1 MPLSPSEIANEISI
15 IDELF
20 LKNSL
25 IDKYNSYSVKDHREN
40 KTEICISSCKDIS
53 FTLSSM
59 SYKDLYEES
68 YKRNLFNYLML
79 DGAIVQL
86 NYLFDKNKIYLCTR
100 QK

>member
-1 MPLSPSEIANEISI
+1 MPLSPSEIANEIRI

-79 DGAIVQL
+79 NGAIVQ
-86 NYLFDKNKIYLCTR
+86 
-100 QK
+100 